1 MGRGVRVD
9 CEAYDVGL
17 EDESIIALTCGDDL
31 TERNKAMKK
40 LLRRVIVGE
49 LTDKQRRIVYRY
61 YYKEMSLKEIAEVE
75 GMTFQGVAASL
86 SAAKTKIKH
95 VMQYWF

>member
-31 TERNKAMKK
+31 SERNKAMKK

-49 LTDKQRRIVYRY
+49 LSDKQRRIIYRY
-61 YYKEMSLKEIAEVE
+61 YYKEMSLKEIAELE
-75 GMTFQGVAASL
+75 GTSQQAASATL
-86 SAAKTKIKH
+86 RVAKSRIKH